1 VKKYMTTICRHVCH
15 LRHLEMTSLDIT
27 SQRKDDD
34 RILEMETIDL
44 GDDTRQRVVI
54 KILFTRGRPTED
66 DPIHLLRINDQ

>member
-1 VKKYMTTICRHVCH
+1 MTTICRHVCH

-44 GDDTRQRVVI
+44 GGDTHQRVVI
-54 KILFTRGRPTED
+54 EILFARESPTED
-66 DPIHLLRINDQ
+66 DRIHLLRINDQ